1 MNARIAP
8 LPPASW
14 PGDMYQALHA
24 LDPRKRGLPL
34 RPAEDRP
41 PTDGILGSFAHHP
54 QLARAFFE
62 FNGHVLFDTTLTPR
76 QVEIIVLRIAAR
88 RACAYLRD
96 HHLFGARAAG
106 LTDAD
111 IARIAFGPE
120 ATFPDPLEGALVR
133 AVDEL
138 VEDGV
143 VAQSTWDSLSVALD
157 RRQLLDV
164 LFTAGC
170 YETVSWFARSLGL
183 DTQAPSEEAS
193 G

>member
-1 MNARIAP
+1 
-8 LPPASW
+8 
-14 PGDMYQALHA
+14 MYQALHA